1 MSKNVSNNQAF
12 WFCTQRGWAGQIAHN
27 LEEFSNQVK
36 TVPIES
42 LEFHLREN
50 KNDFEAWL
58 RDVMQEKKLA
68 KAMTKI
74 KKQSLKGEELRNKIF
89 NLFQ

>member
-12 WFCTQRGWAGQIAHN
+12 WFCTHKGWVGQIAHN

-36 TVPIES
+36 IVPVDS

-58 RDVMQEKKLA
+58 MNVMQEKKLA
-68 KAMTKI
+68 KAMAKI
-74 KKQSLKGEELRNKIF
+74 KKQGLRGEELRRNISD
-89 NLFQ
+89 LF